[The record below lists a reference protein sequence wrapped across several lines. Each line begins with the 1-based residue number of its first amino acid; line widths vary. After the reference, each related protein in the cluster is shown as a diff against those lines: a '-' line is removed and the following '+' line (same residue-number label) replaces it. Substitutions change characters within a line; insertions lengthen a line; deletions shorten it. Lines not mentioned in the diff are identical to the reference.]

1 MVGVPALELGLQL
14 LVHVRVGLRPGV
26 ERLVLDHEQARQ
38 QGVGLVRGRCGV
50 VHAHEYSSGATRRP

>member
-14 LVHVRVGLRPGV
+14 FVHVRVGLRPGV
-26 ERLVLDHEQARQ
+26 ERLVLDYEQARQ
-38 QGVGLVRGRCGV
+38 KRVGLVGGYSV